1 MNASSIVPVIV
12 TKAPASGKSYGY
24 IIESGGI
31 KFNPDGQHPVK
42 SQLITAKYLFPDF
55 QLNLHFQFPE
65 DFPELYSDQ
74 RKMTVSKLASDSAE
88 HPTNA
93 AKYLRP

>member
-1 MNASSIVPVIV
+1 MCHQAQDYEQSSIKKYSSLLFPLNAFFIVPVTV

-42 SQLITAKYLFPDF
+42 SQLITTKYLFLDF

-74 RKMTVSKLASDSAE
+74 RK
-88 HPTNA
+88 
-93 AKYLRP
+93 

>member
-1 MNASSIVPVIV
+1 MCHQAQDYEQSSIEKYSSLLFPLNASFIVPVTV

-42 SQLITAKYLFPDF
+42 SQLIPKEIHRLSLWCGEAFYT
-55 QLNLHFQFPE
+55 
-65 DFPELYSDQ
+65 
-74 RKMTVSKLASDSAE
+74 DS
-88 HPTNA
+88 N
-93 AKYLRP
+93 